1 MLFLMFGCLFAY
13 YLGSTGKGT
22 IDMVAYLRPMSF
34 TTPASP
40 SAGSLAQTE

>member
-22 IDMVAYLRPMSF
+22 IDMVAYVFAPDEFYHTRFSVRGQF
-34 TTPASP
+34 GTN
-40 SAGSLAQTE
+40 